1 MNALPTKRQPQ
12 TIERPQPKRKLKTRP
27 SSHRGIA
34 VELTL
39 KLVFN
44 GILCVS
50 GIAAVVRLLPYHF
63 LQEAK
68 LHEVSTEVKETKQ
81 RVNRLNQDL
90 SQNSDLQQ
98 TKNLRQQYSY
108 RVAPDRRPVV
118 WLETKPKQ

>member
-12 TIERPQPKRKLKTRP
+12 TIEKPQRKRKLKTRT

-39 KLVFN
+39 KLLFN
-44 GILCVS
+44 GVLCFAGV
-50 GIAAVVRLLPYHF
+50 AAVVKLLPYHF

-68 LHEVSTEVKETKQ
+68 LREVSTEVKETKQ

-98 TKNLRQQYSY
+98 TSSLRQQYSY
-108 RVAPDRRPVV
+108 KVAPDRRPVV
-118 WLETKPKQ
+118 WLETKLKP